1 MEGVALVGL
10 EGDLVKLRFGAVHLH
25 YEAVTRI
32 TSDNVEKMLGI

>member
-1 MEGVALVGL
+1 MGL

-32 TSDNVEKMLGI
+32 TSDNVEKNAWHIVDAQ